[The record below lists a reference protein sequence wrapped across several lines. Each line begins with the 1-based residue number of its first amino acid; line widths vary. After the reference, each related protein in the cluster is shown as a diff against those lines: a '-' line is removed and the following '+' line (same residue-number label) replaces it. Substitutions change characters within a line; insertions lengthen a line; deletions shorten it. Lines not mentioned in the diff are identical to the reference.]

1 MVPCPSAPRSW
12 PLGTEGLMSGKV
24 SGSFCRQP
32 PASNALGGAGGE
44 EQEATVGKK
53 EGPGEF
59 VFREMVCCTE
69 W

>member
-1 MVPCPSAPRSW
+1 
-12 PLGTEGLMSGKV
+12 MSGKV

-44 EQEATVGKK
+44 EQEAAVGKK

-59 VFREMVCCTE
+59 VFREMVCCIE